1 MADGLCTVCKAA
13 RQCQHDRGPWIT
25 TNSRTR
31 FYPLDPQLEDI
42 HIEDIASALSKT
54 SRFGGHYDADFYS
67 VGQHSVL
74 VASVV
79 NEEYMREY
87 EAGRVSRELM
97 RQASLKAL
105 LHDASEAYYAD
116 LPRPLKQENAYLAG
130 YRQLESV
137 CQDLIYTRFQCA
149 GNLDL
154 QRIRVADV
162 EGGNPFCYSMI
173 KAADVEVLNAEACQ
187 IFTPALPWAGAY
199 RAWIKIEPW
208 PPEMAKDIFL
218 QRFEMYGGKR

>member
-149 GNLDL
+149 GNLL
-154 QRIRVADV
+154 
-162 EGGNPFCYSMI
+162 GYSTI

-218 QRFEMYGGKR
+218 LRFEMYGGKR